1 MSADTAI
8 DPKSRKKREWLVFL
22 FLSVCLAPI
31 LAICLVGSW
40 GFIVWFSQMIFGPPT
55 H

>member
-1 MSADTAI
+1 MSANTAI

-31 LAICLVGSW
+31 LAIGLVGSW